1 MHSQLKRWLKILFC
15 GALIVCSIG
24 IGFSTFI
31 ISGGNEK
38 VSTLL
43 TPSLKDVIPSAY
55 FESNPDKLYTIE
67 DALEIAGNNST
78 SDTIY
83 VKPGTNPVIQRDC
96 TISSGDKLI
105 LPYSEKEYVTYDNS
119 ASVFA
124 DADWDAVTKNRKNK
138 VTMAKGVTLTNDGE
152 LTIGGQL
159 GGYGAGLSG
168 QTNGM
173 YCEINMEP
181 GAKIE
186 SSGQLYCFGYIKDS
200 SYIDEN
206 SLNEGGS
213 VRITAGTLHIPFVI
227 HDFQGGTITVSRYQ
241 SAKVSPFEVM
251 DVMNIQTLFEFHNPA
266 QMKVYADLYAGDRHN
281 TTNFNLFSSS
291 GSLLNFSS
299 DSYLISKYLNAGY
312 WETRNGETRSY
323 SSTYNQNVLDDGNLA
338 EATKKQFKVHNVIHL
353 YGSVSFGAMSMEIK
367 PYGMGIGSITVSTD
381 QFYFPVS
388 FREEVHIHGQ
398 FSCGNK
404 IQLMGGCYVYVEKG
418 GTFTNSADFL
428 IYGDDVQYTD
438 NVTIDGTEHY
448 IIKGYPKYFRGKG
461 GCLYV
466 SGIYSQ
472 TKNSF
477 SGHAESLSPDAQLDL
492 GFASGVFLST
502 QEVGYKKLESTIDKG
517 WFILNAQ
524 STTIENIHSTAYG
537 TVSSDDGHTL
547 KKGNFS
553 AGKVYVSSDKNS
565 QNQVYWPVEVIK
577 FGVALI
583 ANGYVS
589 ASAFG
594 VNTYTYPQFKAYLAD
609 DDKGTNKKEISEL
622 RQNTNIWVGGTATLD
637 KSIKVEEG
645 KFLMIE
651 NGKNC
656 KSITNG
662 YSFGQ
667 WFKISK
673 DVIINIYAK

>member
-43 TPSLKDVIPSAY
+43 SPSLKDVIPSAY

-119 ASVFA
+119 ASFFA

-206 SLNEGGS
+206 SLNVGGS

-367 PYGMGIGSITVSTD
+367 PYGMGIGSIKVSTD

-438 NVTIDGTEHY
+438 KVTINGTEHY
-448 IIKGYPKYFRGKG
+448 INKGYPKYFRGKG

-492 GFASGVFLST
+492 GFASGVSLST
-502 QEVGYKKLESTIDKG
+502 QEVGYKTLESTIDKG
-517 WFILNAQ
+517 WFILHAE

-553 AGKVYVSSDKNS
+553 FGKVYVSSDKNS
-565 QNQVYWPVEVIK
+565 QNQVYWPVEVQMFNVKITVVAYELLGFYYYPKFKVYISNSGKDSDSTEIK
-577 FGVALI
+577 
-583 ANGYVS
+583 
-589 ASAFG
+589 
-594 VNTYTYPQFKAYLAD
+594 D
-609 DDKGTNKKEISEL
+609 L
-622 RQNTNIWVGGTATLD
+622 RQDTGSHSAVVGGHSPTIEKRTQVA
-637 KSIKVEEG
+637 EG
-645 KFLMIE
+645 KYIKIIDE
-651 NGKNC
+651 KDC
-656 KSITNG
+656 DSITG
-662 YSFGQ
+662 ASLGI
-667 WFKISK
+667 WFKVTS
-673 DVIINIYAK
+673 DLNITIKNMD